1 MKSKQLNGRVIRMAV
16 ASALALGSSTLGVN
30 SYATTSVPSN
40 LTVTATVA
48 PNCTINTTPL
58 AFGTYDPVTANSASV
73 LNGTGTVIV
82 TCTNGTGATITMGEG
97 LNPKFPGNTAL
108 PQRQMANGA
117 NRLSYALFS
126 DAARSNVWST
136 TGVSHTGNGLPATLT
151 VYGTVD
157 AGQNVPAGP
166 YSDTV
171 VATITF

>member
-16 ASALALGSSTLGVN
+16 ASALALGTSALGVN
-30 SYATTSVPSN
+30 SYATSVTSN
-40 LTVTATVA
+40 LTVTAIVA

-58 AFGTYDPVTANSASV
+58 TFGTYDPVTANATSV
-73 LNGTGTVIV
+73 LNGTGSVVV
-82 TCTNGTGATITMGEG
+82 TCTNGTAATISMGEG
-97 LNPKFPGNTAL
+97 LNPKAPNPAL

-136 TGVSHTGNGLPATLT
+136 ASVSHVGNGLPATLT
-151 VYGTVD
+151 VYGAVD
-157 AGQNVPAGP
+157 AAQNVPAGP